1 MFEQRLMNFFDFL
14 FDLRLF
20 LSDFHQ
26 LEGRLHFF
34 VEDRELLKFV
44 FVLVKNFIIEFFEGV
59 TSNDIETYKKQVLKI
74 RNIPVTWRLRPSNKL
89 KRVISLHKIKIGNGE
104 VPVVEVIMN
113 EKLVN
118 LQRPEHVQQ
127 DVIMRDSFAFLG

>member
-1 MFEQRLMNFFDFL
+1 MNFFDFL

-20 LSDFHQ
+20 LSDFHE

-34 VEDRELLKFV
+34 VDDRELLKLG

-59 TSNDIETYKKQVLKI
+59 TSNDIETDEEQVLEI
-74 RNIPVTWRLRPSNKL
+74 GDIPVTWRFRPSNKL
-89 KRVISLHKIKIGNGE
+89 EGVISLHKIKVGNGE

-127 DVIMRDSFAFLG
+127 DVIMRDSLAFLG